1 MAALQAAV
9 SSQLAISFFSSLI
22 VPGAEKNVV
31 CSPLSISS
39 ALALVAAGSRGKTLK
54 EIADALNWR
63 EDADGLAKALL
74 AEAEK
79 AAQNCDA
86 SCPVKTANNV
96 WVDNEFKILDSYRDL
111 LKSFAVNVGKA
122 DFKKHSS
129 DETIKINSWIED
141 HTNKKIRDFFPPGEL
156 SEATKAVLV
165 NALYFKG
172 KWAEPFDMESTR
184 DDTFHVS
191 NSKEVQV
198 KMMYHSAELKY
209 FMDENSKCD
218 LVELPYSSKA
228 FSMMLIVPHEVE
240 GLSAVQSSL
249 SLSQV
254 SGWISNVQSA
264 APQTVDVFLPRF
276 KVSQKVNMK
285 DNLKSLGI
293 NDMFSMQANLS
304 GIAGSHDL
312 FVSSAI
318 HQAVIEVNEEGTE
331 AAAATGFGVNFM
343 SMPMQVRA
351 DKPFLFLIISNVT
364 KSILF
369 IGKIANP
376 AA

>member
-22 VPGAEKNVV
+22 IPGAENNLV

-54 EIADALNWR
+54 EIADALNWG
-63 EDADGLAKALL
+63 EDAKGLAKALL
-74 AEAEK
+74 TETEK
-79 AAQNCDA
+79 AAQNCGV
-86 SCPVKTANNV
+86 SCPVKTVNKV
-96 WVDNEFKILDSYRDL
+96 WVDNEFKILDSYSEL
-111 LKSFAVNVGKA
+111 LKSFAVDVGKA

-129 DETIKINSWIED
+129 DETTKINSWVED
-141 HTNKKIRDFFPPGEL
+141 QTNKKIRDFVPPGEI
-156 SEATKAVLV
+156 SQTTKAVLV

-172 KWAEPFDMESTR
+172 KWAEPFDMQFTR
-184 DDTFHVS
+184 DDTFHIS
-191 NSKEVQV
+191 NSKEVSV
-198 KMMYHSAELKY
+198 KMMYHSAKLKY
-209 FMDENSKCD
+209 FMDEKSKCD

-228 FSMMLIVPHEVE
+228 FSMLIVVPHEVE
-240 GLSAVQSSL
+240 GLSDVQSSL

-254 SGWISNVQSA
+254 SSWISNVQSA
-264 APQTVDVFLPRF
+264 HPQTVDVFLPRF

-285 DNLKSLGI
+285 DHLKQLGI
-293 NDMFSMQANLS
+293 TDMFSRQADLS
-304 GIAGSHDL
+304 GIAGSHNL
-312 FVSSAI
+312 FVSSAM

-331 AAAATGFGVNFM
+331 AAAATGFGINFM